1 MNEDYVEFIKNT
13 LKDNIDFKQR
23 TLKCSCGLINLF
35 FIDNLC
41 DSKFISEY
49 VIDGFLRN
57 YNIENDI
64 NYIKEEILIGN
75 SIGDVKSK
83 EDALLHILSGD
94 VIIVFD
100 FIEQV
105 IFSEAK
111 GFVRRGIG
119 LPITETVIK
128 GPREGFTEAF
138 TDNISLIRRK
148 IKNKNLKFESMNVVG
163 AETNTVVVIAYI
175 QGTASESLIDRIKSQ
190 IKNNNL
196 KYILDINYIE
206 EKLKNKKTFFDTV
219 GFTEKPDIAASKLLE
234 GRVVI
239 IVDGTPM
246 VITAP
251 YFFVENF
258 QMPDDYYVNKYYANS
273 TRIIRMA
280 AFIISILV
288 PGIYVSFETYHV
300 SLISTNFLFR
310 LAISRA
316 GVPIP
321 IVVEALLMSFF
332 FVLLREA
339 GIRLPQPIGQ
349 AMSIVGAL
357 VLGDA
362 AVGAGLASQS
372 TLVVV
377 AISSICSFLIPKIY
391 GGIAFWAAV
400 IIVLSG
406 LLGLVGFNMG
416 VYMFVSHLAS
426 LNSCGYPYLFPLL
439 DKSNKNFKDVVIRRD
454 LDEISDS
461 ISNNEGEK

>member
-1 MNEDYVEFIKNT
+1 MNEDYVEFINST

-23 TLKCSCGLINLF
+23 TLKCSSGTINLF

-49 VIDGFLRN
+49 VIDGFLQN
-57 YNIENDI
+57 YYIEKDI

-94 VIIVFD
+94 VLIVFD
-100 FIEQV
+100 FIQEK
-105 IFSEAK
+105 IFTEAK
-111 GFVRRGIG
+111 GYVRRGVSQ
-119 LPITETVIK
+119 PETESVLK

-138 TDNISLIRRK
+138 VDNISLIRRK
-148 IKNKNLKFESMNVVG
+148 IKNKNLKFESMTNG
-163 AETNTVVVIAYI
+163 TETNTVIVLAYI
-175 QGTASESLIDRIKSQ
+175 KGTAPKALIDEIKNE

-196 KYILDINYIE
+196 KYILDINYLE

-280 AFIISILV
+280 AFIISVIA
-288 PGIYVSFETYHV
+288 PGLYVSFETYHF

-310 LAISRA
+310 LAVSRA

-321 IVVEALLMSFF
+321 VVAEVLLMSFF

-339 GIRLPQPIGQ
+339 GIRLAQPIGQ

-357 VLGDA
+357 ILGDA

-372 TLVVV
+372 TIVVV
-377 AISSICSFLIPKIY
+377 ALSSICSFLAPKVY
-391 GGIAFWAAV
+391 GGILFWTG
-400 IIVLSG
+400 ILIVLSA
-406 LLGLVGFNMG
+406 LLGLAGFIIG

-426 LNSCGYPYLFPLL
+426 LDSCGYPYLFPIL
-439 DKSNKNFKDVVIRRD
+439 DKSNINFKDVIIRRD
-454 LDEISDS
+454 LEEISKG
-461 ISNNEGEK
+461 IFNNEGEK

>member
-1 MNEDYVEFIKNT
+1 MNEEYIEFIKNT
-13 LKDNIDFKQR
+13 LKGNVDFKQR
-23 TLKCSCGLINLF
+23 TIKCSRGIINLF

-49 VIDGFLRN
+49 VIDGFLQN
-57 YNIENDI
+57 YYIESEI
-64 NYIKEEILIGN
+64 NYIKEKVLIGN
-75 SIGDVKSK
+75 SIGDVKNK

-94 VIIVFD
+94 VVIVFD
-100 FIEQV
+100 FIQQI

-111 GFVRRGIG
+111 GYVRRGIG

-138 TDNISLIRRK
+138 VDNISLIRRK
-148 IKNKNLKFESMNVVG
+148 IKNQNLKFESMSVG
-163 AETNTVVVIAYI
+163 TETNTMVVLAYI
-175 QGTASESLIDRIKSQ
+175 QGNAPESLIDRIKSE

-196 KYILDINYIE
+196 NYILDINYLE
-206 EKLKNKKTFFDTV
+206 EKLKSKNSYFDTI
-219 GFTEKPDIAASKLLE
+219 GYTEKPDIAAAKLLE
-234 GRVVI
+234 GRVAI

-273 TRIIRMA
+273 TRIIRMFS
-280 AFIISILV
+280 FIISLLAS
-288 PGIYVSFETYHV
+288 GFYVAIETHHV
-300 SLISTNFLFR
+300 SLIPTNFMFR

-321 IVVEALLMSFF
+321 IVVEVLLMSFF
-332 FVLLREA
+332 FVVLREA

-377 AISSICSFLIPKIY
+377 AISSICSFLTPKIY
-391 GGIAFWAAV
+391 GGIAFWTAV
-400 IIVLSG
+400 IAIFSALI
-406 LLGLVGFNMG
+406 GLVGFYMG
-416 VYMFVSHLAS
+416 VFIFLAHLSS
-426 LNSCGYPYLFPLL
+426 LNSCGYPYLFPIL
-439 DKSNKNFKDVVIRRD
+439 DKSHIDFKDVIIRRN
-454 LDEISDS
+454 LDEISNS
-461 ISNNEGEK
+461 IFHKEGKI